1 MGFLKRCIK
10 NCEETR
16 KKSIR
21 GRFLKIMNSG
31 HDIICDFYSKKMQDS
46 W

>member
-16 KKSIR
+16 KNVNPWP
-21 GRFLKIMNSG
+21 FP
-31 HDIICDFYSKKMQDS
+31 
-46 W
+46 